1 MSFPA
6 PKSSA
11 QHCQEVVEAVERLYS
26 KRAKYNKDFDEITKK
41 GINIAAEQVNI
52 DAEREAIEKSLN
64 ALEKRKEELDK
75 AVEAHKKRE
84 QESQALLK
92 DIEEDM
98 SRMNQDITNAFLD

>member
-11 QHCQEVVEAVERLYS
+11 QHCQEVVETAGRLYS

-52 DAEREAIEKSLN
+52 DAEREAIEKSLK